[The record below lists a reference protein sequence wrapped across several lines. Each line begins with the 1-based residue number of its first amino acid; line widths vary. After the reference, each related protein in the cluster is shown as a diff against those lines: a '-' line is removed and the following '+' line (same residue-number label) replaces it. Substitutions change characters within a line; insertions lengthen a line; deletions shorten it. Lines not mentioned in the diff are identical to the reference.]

1 MREFLSATLEV
12 VIRGKPLRASRRR
25 SLKASAS
32 LTGVTVH
39 TDMCCPALIRFG
51 SDELKKQF
59 LAPSISG
66 EFLGCVGVSEPDA
79 GSDVASIR
87 TTAVRDGDDLV
98 INGTKMW
105 ISNGVQADWMC
116 MLANTREGKP
126 HKNKSLICVPMNL
139 KGITVAK
146 KIDKV
151 GQWCSDTAQ
160 IFFENVRVPAANI
173 IGERR
178 EHSSIAASS

>member
-1 MREFLSATLEV
+1 M
-12 VIRGKPLRASRRR
+12 
-25 SLKASAS
+25 
-32 LTGVTVH
+32 H

-51 SDELKKQF
+51 TDELKEQF

-66 EFLGCVGVSEPDA
+66 EYLGCVGVSEPDA

-87 TTAVRDGDDLV
+87 TTAKRDGDDLI
-98 INGTKMW
+98 INGSKMW
-105 ISNGVQADWMC
+105 ITNGVQADWMC

-146 KIDKV
+146 KIEKI
-151 GQWCSDTAQ
+151 GQHCSDTAQ

-173 IGERR
+173 IG
-178 EHSSIAASS
+178 ASLFLGSAI